1 MGFNTETVQQRE
13 DQFEHDKLSPMGSNL
28 MLPENKFNRIRQ
40 SFVSATDFKATAL
53 DQAAEAK
60 RALQVNSAKVNEL
73 SKEIWGY
80 ERCDSSAQAC
90 SHSESAR
97 VR

>member
-73 SKEIWGY
+73 SKEI
-80 ERCDSSAQAC
+80 
-90 SHSESAR
+90 
-97 VR
+97 